1 MPATK
6 EHGMAPQ
13 KRTINFSAD
22 AELVA
27 MIDKAASIMRAND
40 HPATLGG
47 RPWNRSSLIRHA
59 VIKFITSEELTAT
72 DASAFSVGELP
83 APRPVPWADAVR
95 DWLSSDQARDGVTA
109 DELIAEA
116 IKLPRAAINRRHQ
129 MRIGK
134 AAREN
139 GMVKRRAS
147 MEGRAWRWYRSQS

>member
-1 MPATK
+1 
-6 EHGMAPQ
+6 MAPQ
-13 KRTINFSAD
+13 KRTITFFAD

-27 MIDKAASIMRAND
+27 MIDKATSMMRAKD

-47 RPWNRSSLIRHA
+47 RPWNRSTLIRHA
-59 VIKFITSEELTAT
+59 VIEFITSEEL
-72 DASAFSVGELP
+72 GELP
-83 APRPVPWADAVR
+83 APRPVPWAAEVR
-95 DWLSSDQARDGVTA
+95 AWLSSDQARDGITT

-139 GMVKRRAS
+139 GMVKHRSRQ
-147 MEGRAWRWYRSQS
+147 GVRAWRWYRSQP